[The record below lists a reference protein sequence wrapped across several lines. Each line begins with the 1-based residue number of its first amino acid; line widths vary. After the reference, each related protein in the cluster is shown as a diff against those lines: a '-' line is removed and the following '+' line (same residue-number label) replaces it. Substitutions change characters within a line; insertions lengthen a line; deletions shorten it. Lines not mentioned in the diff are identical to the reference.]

1 MSTLDL
7 KYKNKEG
14 ISLQSVLDIV
24 TDKISKKEISTKLK
38 AKKSIDTL
46 INKLVAAE
54 LLSKV
59 TEGRSVFFIPV
70 TKKETPKKKTTKAT
84 PKKVSKKKVD
94 EINKATSVI
103 SKNHE
108 ITSFVDMDTKTKKVK
123 SESSE
128 IDQTAL
134 DYLKEELESRTGKE
148 VTAILHPR
156 NEAKPKKKTVEAS
169 EIYDKIKDDEDIINQ
184 DNPYRFVLNFFVTTL
199 NGELAT
205 NYFRRRDNYVVKSI
219 YNKFKTMCEKVEDYD
234 NDNDQQ
240 HLPFYRAITICKEEM
255 TVKMY
260 HIDMNR
266 MIRGSHTIFKI
277 DPIDIPFIFGFKGQ
291 KVEY

>member
-1 MSTLDL
+1 VTTIDL
-7 KYKNKEG
+7 NYKNKEG
-14 ISLQSVLDIV
+14 ISLQNVLDIV
-24 TDKISKKEISTKLK
+24 TDKISKKELTLKLN

-46 INKLVAAE
+46 IKKLIDAN
-54 LLSKV
+54 LISKV
-59 TEGRSVFFIPV
+59 SEGRHVFFIPV
-70 TKKETPKKKTTKAT
+70 ITQKTSKKKSNKAT

-108 ITSFVDMDTKTKKVK
+108 ITSFVDMEENVDTNKD
-123 SESSE
+123 ESDE
-128 IDQTAL
+128 IDQDAL
-134 DYLKEELESRTGKE
+134 DLLKEELENRTGKE

-156 NEAKPKKKTVEAS
+156 NEVKPKKKTEEAS
-169 EIYDKIKDDEDIINQ
+169 EIYEKIKDNEDIINQ

-234 NDNDQQ
+234 TDQQ

-277 DPIDIPFIFGFKGQ
+277 DPLDIPFIFGFKGQ